1 MTRTPTTRA
10 LLAPLALLT
19 LGLGL
24 SACGDKEE
32 PDDDTGSAT
41 GGGEG
46 GGDEGGGEGGE
57 TGDPEPVT
65 PTEGEWTSDGGTTEE
80 DTCQFEDEGGS
91 DTGGGDDTS
100 ILTMT
105 GEATF
110 TVVSNDGE
118 TDLDCTLTDDLGS
131 FTCEPTNGGEER
143 TDFAEYGLD
152 AVLILQSSVWGSLES
167 STAGSLYIQVDASC
181 EGEDCGTV
189 EEYGGVDLPCMAR
202 VVFQIAYAGG

>member
-1 MTRTPTTRA
+1 MTRS

-19 LGLGL
+19 LGLGIG
-24 SACGDKEE
+24 ACGDKEGAA
-32 PDDDTGSAT
+32 DDTGSAT
-41 GGGEG
+41 GGGGEDG
-46 GGDEGGGEGGE
+46 GGDDGGE
-57 TGDPEPVT
+57 TGDPEPIT

-80 DTCQFEDEGGS
+80 DTCQFEDEG
-91 DTGGGDDTS
+91 DTGGDGDDTS
-100 ILTMT
+100 VLTMT
-105 GEATF
+105 GEGTF

-118 TDLDCTLTDDLGS
+118 TDLACTLTDDVGS

-167 STAGSLYIQVDASC
+167 STAGSMSIQVDASC
-181 EGEDCGTV
+181 EGEDCDTV

-202 VVFQIAYAGG
+202 VVFQIAYTGG